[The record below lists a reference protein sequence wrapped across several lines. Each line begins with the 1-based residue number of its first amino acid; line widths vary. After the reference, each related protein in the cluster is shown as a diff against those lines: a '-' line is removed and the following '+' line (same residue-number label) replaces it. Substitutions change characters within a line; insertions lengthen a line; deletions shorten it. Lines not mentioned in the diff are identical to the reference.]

1 MAPQLPQEMNDL
13 QVLLALSPAPTAAL

>member
-13 QVLLALSPAPTAAL
+13 QVLLALSPEPTAAL

>member
-13 QVLLALSPAPTAAL
+13 QVLLALSPALTAAL